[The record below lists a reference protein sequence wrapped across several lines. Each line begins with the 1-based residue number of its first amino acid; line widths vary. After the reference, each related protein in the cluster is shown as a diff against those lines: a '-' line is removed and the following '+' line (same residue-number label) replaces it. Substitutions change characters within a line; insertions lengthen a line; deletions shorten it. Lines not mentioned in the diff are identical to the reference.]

1 MLKCVTP
8 EGFKAKSFVQI
19 SSLHVTLFSFHMLK
33 FTIKRDNG
41 QTRERFV
48 ILWFSWQYLGLNP
61 SAFCDFWRSVFSC
74 CEPNQR
80 TPTKTRG
87 VIWQKKTTNR
97 CNITGQAATLAYRM
111 FKLTI
116 PLLTWTLDYPAGT
129 EVIVRTF
136 HTCKN
141 LLFITL
147 GSEESDKTSN
157 LPIYSSQQTSW
168 IVHEA
173 THPTDASPTF
183 LFFFSSFSLKGLFM
197 GFVDD
202 TLIFEFLKTQ

>member
-1 MLKCVTP
+1 M
-8 EGFKAKSFVQI
+8 
-19 SSLHVTLFSFHMLK
+19 
-33 FTIKRDNG
+33 
-41 QTRERFV
+41 
-48 ILWFSWQYLGLNP
+48 
-61 SAFCDFWRSVFSC
+61 
-74 CEPNQR
+74 
-80 TPTKTRG
+80 
-87 VIWQKKTTNR
+87 
-97 CNITGQAATLAYRM
+97 
-111 FKLTI
+111 
-116 PLLTWTLDYPAGT
+116 LDYPAGT

>member
-1 MLKCVTP
+1 MTSWGQC
-8 EGFKAKSFVQI
+8 FHAASQI
-19 SSLHVTLFSFHMLK
+19 RGLRQKHAGSSGK
-33 FTIKRDNG
+33 
-41 QTRERFV
+41 
-48 ILWFSWQYLGLNP
+48 
-61 SAFCDFWRSVFSC
+61 
-74 CEPNQR
+74 
-80 TPTKTRG
+80 
-87 VIWQKKTTNR
+87 KKTTNR

-111 FKLTI
+111 FKLAI

-183 LFFFSSFSLKGLFM
+183 FFFFSSFSLKGLFM
-197 GFVDD
+197 GFVDN